1 MTSYPSDYNGD
12 RHSRFLLDII
22 DGRDPFERD
31 PTFFDAKDPLGKA
44 HAIAESQARR
54 RSMEQS
60 TKTPLSATPRELSRS
75 PPPAGMLR
83 ILKWR
88 AESEKPST
96 AGYTT
101 RRDSVMPKTAKDA
114 KEPRPQR
121 TMAEIEAVLH
131 PKVKNLERTRL
142 VFQDALND
150 CRMCVWLPKD
160 PADLHSHILAVVNS
174 LHPAKHFKVGITCNP
189 KQRFHTSW
197 YAYSLESVAKRQG
210 IRFEQMIIA
219 HAHHVRDVIT
229 TTEHFCIKLMKNA
242 YPARCGNVREK
253 QDNHIEFDASD
264 EEKPDAAGPHVLYLV
279 FGDRY

>member
-1 MTSYPSDYNGD
+1 MKCNILVTFLFSCKNASPTHPTVPKTRRFHPSSPIPPPPRAALGFSSTSPSWSFSVSDAMTSYPSDYNVD

-22 DGRDPFERD
+22 DGIDPFERD

-44 HAIAESQARR
+44 HAIAESQARQ

-96 AGYTT
+96 EGYTT
-101 RRDSVMPKTAKDA
+101 RDSAMPKTAKDA
-114 KEPRPQR
+114 KEARPQR

-150 CRMCVWLPKD
+150 CGMCVAAERSD
-160 PADLHSHILAVVNS
+160 
-174 LHPAKHFKVGITCNP
+174 
-189 KQRFHTSW
+189 RFAL
-197 YAYSLESVAKRQG
+197 AYSGCRELSPPCQALQSG
-210 IRFEQMIIA
+210 
-219 HAHHVRDVIT
+219 HH
-229 TTEHFCIKLMKNA
+229 L
-242 YPARCGNVREK
+242 
-253 QDNHIEFDASD
+253 
-264 EEKPDAAGPHVLYLV
+264 
-279 FGDRY
+279 